1 MIQVLARTPA
11 RPPGLVVTLPRKT
24 TPAGVHAL
32 LAPFAARVLGPGW
45 ERLFAE
51 PQEDQGG
58 TLWSVEGQRS
68 LPYLAL
74 PADERAAV
82 RASLGR
88 AVSELRRAAERDAPS
103 LLAVLS
109 GAVEIPGWDAVHLV
123 DGIPVLAPWGLRP
136 EERPSG
142 RGPLAALD
150 DGLPARSSPFVP
162 LPPVLAT
169 LAALALLALAAI
181 WFAPRFA
188 PRLDAS
194 VACRAD
200 PAQIAALSAL
210 LAEEGREQALAADFS
225 VLETELARKR
235 LACPIAR
242 LPPPPPPPPAPLRE
256 ARAPAPPPQPQ
267 RPPDAK
273 PCDEE
278 TQSGGR
284 GITRTRHYLGPNP
297 GRVSLRYDTLIE
309 PDHIEVLYR
318 GRQLATT
325 WIPVS
330 GRGTLSF
337 DWRPTGTGPEAHTVE
352 VVVTGFGLSTR
363 WRYTLGCP
371 R

>member
-1 MIQVLARTPA
+1 MSLILARTA
-11 RPPGLVVTLPRKT
+11 TRPSELIATLPGGIT
-24 TPAGVHAL
+24 AAEAHAR
-32 LAPFAARVLGPGW
+32 LAAFAARVLGPGW

-51 PQEDQGG
+51 PRDDGG
-58 TLWSVEGQRS
+58 VTLWSVEGERAS
-68 LPYLAL
+68 PYLAL
-74 PADERAAV
+74 PAEDRAAV

-88 AVSELRRAAERDAPS
+88 AVSELRRAAERGAPS
-103 LLAVLS
+103 VLPLLAA
-109 GAVEIPGWDAVHLV
+109 AVEIPGWDAVHVV
-123 DGIPVLAPWGLRP
+123 DGVPVLAPWGLRP
-136 EERPSG
+136 EERPPG
-142 RGPLAALD
+142 RGPIAALD
-150 DGLPARSSPFVP
+150 DGLRARPAAFVP
-162 LPPVLAT
+162 LAPSLAT
-169 LAALALLALAAI
+169 LAALALLGLVAVWLT
-181 WFAPRFA
+181 PRFA
-188 PRLDAS
+188 PRLDAG

-210 LAEEGREQALAADFS
+210 LAEEGREQVLAADLS
-225 VLETELARKR
+225 ALETELARKR
-235 LACPIAR
+235 LACPIAQI
-242 LPPPPPPPPAPLRE
+242 PPPPPPPPPPQRE
-256 ARAPAPPPQPQ
+256 ARAPPPPPPQ

-318 GRQLATT
+318 GRQVATT

-330 GRGTLSF
+330 GRGSISF

>member
-1 MIQVLARTPA
+1 MSLLLAQTPS
-11 RPPGLVVTLPRKT
+11 RPPGLVPTLPAGRS
-24 TPAGVHAL
+24 PAEAHAL

-51 PQEDQGG
+51 PVTEGEG
-58 TLWSVEGQRS
+58 ILWSAEANEAV
-68 LPYLAL
+68 PYLAL
-74 PADERAAV
+74 PAEDRARLRSA
-82 RASLGR
+82 LGR
-88 AVSELRRAAERDAPS
+88 ALSELRRAAERDSPALAP
-103 LLAVLS
+103 LLAASIEV
-109 GAVEIPGWDAVHLV
+109 PGWEAVHLV
-123 DGIPVLAPWGLRP
+123 DGIPSLAPWGLRP
-136 EERPSG
+136 EDRPPG
-142 RGPLAALD
+142 GGPIAALD
-150 DGLPARSSPFVP
+150 DGLPARPPPFVP
-162 LPPVLAT
+162 LAPIIAT
-169 LAALALLALAAI
+169 LAALSLLALGA
-181 WFAPRFA
+181 WWLV
-188 PRLDAS
+188 PRLAPPFDPA

-210 LAEEGREQALAADFS
+210 LAEEGREQALAADLS
-225 VLETELARKR
+225 ALETELARKR

-242 LPPPPPPPPAPLRE
+242 LPPPPPPPPPPRE
-256 ARAPAPPPQPQ
+256 ARAPPPPPPPQ

-284 GITRTRHYLGPNP
+284 GITRTRHYLGPTP
-297 GRVSLRYDTLIE
+297 GRVTLRYDTLIE

-318 GRQLATT
+318 GQQLATT

-330 GRGTLSF
+330 GRGSISF
-337 DWRPTGTGPEAHTVE
+337 DWRPTGTGPEAQTVE

>member
-1 MIQVLARTPA
+1 MTLVLARTPA
-11 RPPGLVVTLPRKT
+11 RPHGLASTLPRG
-24 TPAGVHAL
+24 ASLADVHEA
-32 LAPFAARVLGPGW
+32 LAPFAARTLGPGW
-45 ERLFAE
+45 ERLFAT
-51 PQEDQGG
+51 PCDQEGII
-58 TLWSVEGQRS
+58 LWTVTGERS

-74 PADERAAV
+74 SAEERAAV

-88 AVSELRRAAERDAPS
+88 AASELRRAMERKAPA
-103 LLAVLS
+103 LLPLLFA
-109 GAVEIPGWDAVHLV
+109 AREIPDWDSVHLV
-123 DGIPVLAPWGLRP
+123 DGIPVLAPWGFRP
-136 EERPSG
+136 EKRALGDSPV
-142 RGPLAALD
+142 AALD
-150 DGLPARSSPFVP
+150 DGLLSETEPFIPFGPVAATAAA
-162 LPPVLAT
+162 LVVLALT
-169 LAALALLALAAI
+169 VLWLGPSL
-181 WFAPRFA
+181 A
-188 PRLDAS
+188 PRLDAA
-194 VACRAD
+194 VTCRAD
-200 PAQIAALSAL
+200 AAQIAALSAL
-210 LAEEGREQALAADFS
+210 LGEEGREQALTADLAA
-225 VLETELARKR
+225 LETELARKR

-242 LPPPPPPPPAPLRE
+242 LPPPPPL
-256 ARAPAPPPQPQ
+256 PAPPMREAQAPPSPPPQ

-284 GITRTRHYLGPNP
+284 GITRTRHFLGPQP
-297 GRVSLRYDTLIE
+297 GRVTLRYDTLIE

-337 DWRPTGTGPEAHTVE
+337 DWRPSGTGPEAHTVE

>member
-1 MIQVLARTPA
+1 MSLTLARTPA
-11 RPPGLVVTLPRKT
+11 RPPELIGTLPGGMT
-24 TPAGVHAL
+24 AAEAHAQ
-32 LAPFAARVLGPGW
+32 LAHFAAGVLGPGW
-45 ERLFAE
+45 ERLFAAPHDE
-51 PQEDQGG
+51 GG
-58 TLWSVEGQRS
+58 VTLWSVEGERS
-68 LPYLAL
+68 SPYLGL
-74 PADERAAV
+74 PAGERAAV

-88 AVSELRRAAERDAPS
+88 AVSALRRAAERDVPPLLP
-103 LLAVLS
+103 LLAAAL
-109 GAVEIPGWDAVHLV
+109 EIPSWDAVHVV
-123 DGIPVLAPWGLRP
+123 DGVPVLAPWGLRP
-136 EERPSG
+136 EARAPG
-142 RGPLAALD
+142 QGPITALD
-150 DGLPARSSPFVP
+150 DGRPARPAPFVP
-162 LPPVLAT
+162 LAPVLAT
-169 LAALALLALAAI
+169 LAALALLALAAV
-181 WFAPRFA
+181 WLTPRFA
-188 PRLDAS
+188 PYLDAS

-210 LAEEGREQALAADFS
+210 LAEEGREQGLAADLS
-225 VLETELARKR
+225 ALETELARKR

-242 LPPPPPPPPAPLRE
+242 IPPPPPPQPPRE
-256 ARAPAPPPQPQ
+256 ARAPPPPPPQ

-297 GRVSLRYDTLIE
+297 GRVTLRYDTLIE

-337 DWRPTGTGPEAHTVE
+337 DWRPSGTGPEAHTVE
-352 VVVTGFGLSTR
+352 VIVTGFGLSTR

>member
-1 MIQVLARTPA
+1 MSLILARTPA
-11 RPPGLVVTLPRKT
+11 RAQGLFATLPEAVPLEEAQAR
-24 TPAGVHAL
+24 
-32 LAPFAARVLGPGW
+32 LAPLAARVLGPGW
-45 ERLFAE
+45 ERLFAT
-51 PQEDQGG
+51 PRSDGDG
-58 TLWSVEGQRS
+58 TLWTVEGERAVS
-68 LPYLAL
+68 YLAL
-74 PADERAAV
+74 PAGERAAV

-88 AVSELRRAAERDAPS
+88 AVSALRRAAERDAPPLLP
-103 LLAVLS
+103 LLAA
-109 GAVEIPGWDAVHLV
+109 AVEIPGWDAVHVV
-123 DGIPVLAPWGLRP
+123 DGVPVLAPWGLRP
-136 EERPSG
+136 EARAPG
-142 RGPLAALD
+142 QGPITALR
-150 DGLPARSSPFVP
+150 DGLPARPAPFVP
-162 LPPVLAT
+162 LAPVLAT
-169 LAALALLALAAI
+169 LAALALLALAAL
-181 WFAPRFA
+181 WLAPRFV
-188 PRLDAS
+188 PRLDPMI
-194 VACRAD
+194 ACRAD

-210 LAEEGREQALAADFS
+210 LAEEGREQGLAADLS
-225 VLETELARKR
+225 ALETELARKR

-242 LPPPPPPPPAPLRE
+242 LPSPPPPPPPPPRE
-256 ARAPAPPPQPQ
+256 ARAPPPTPPPQ

-284 GITRTRHYLGPNP
+284 GITRTRHHLGPNP
-297 GRVSLRYDTLIE
+297 GRVTLRYDTLIE